1 MNKFTEHA
9 TRFVG
14 ASALVLALAACT
26 VGPDYQAP
34 AETTRTNWQGK
45 QQSVADFTQIQQW
58 WASFHDAELDS
69 LVNRAAAGNLDVKM
83 AEQRIIEAHSQRD
96 IAAAGYYPALNGA
109 GQATHAGIPSTLGK
123 LPTGNKLNF
132 FELGLTASWEIDLW
146 GKTDRAVEEAEANV
160 GASVEDRRAVLVTLL
175 GELGQDYVSL
185 RAAQMRLDIA
195 KRNADAEK
203 VLLDLTRARQ
213 SNGLGSELDVA
224 QAEAQLATLQAVIPQ
239 LETAIAQQSNAIA
252 ILLGQE
258 PGSLNAELS
267 ATGALPPAPPVL
279 PAALPSDVVRN
290 RPDIREAER
299 RIAAANAQIGVA
311 KAASYPSLTLDP
323 QAALAAG
330 TLHQLFTSAAAL
342 WVASA
347 SVKEPI
353 FDGGK
358 IDANIRSAE
367 AATEEARLNYKKIVL
382 TAFGEVEDSL
392 IAYEAEQR
400 RHQKLTAAV
409 EANRRALERA
419 TSLYKAGLGD
429 FINVLDGERNLY
441 AAQDALAQSDQALTQ
456 STVAL
461 YKALGA
467 GWQIG
472 EAKAAG

>member
-1 MNKFTEHA
+1 MIDFTKHA
-9 TRFVG
+9 TRLLG
-14 ASALVLALAACT
+14 ASALALALGACT
-26 VGPDYQAP
+26 VGPDYKAP
-34 AETTRTNWQGK
+34 AETSRASWQGK

-58 WASFHDAELDS
+58 WASFHDAELNR
-69 LVNRAAAGNLDVKM
+69 LVDRAVAGNLDVKI

-96 IAAAGYYPALNGA
+96 IAAAGYYPTLNVG
-109 GQATHAGIPSTLGK
+109 GQATRAGIPTTLGK
-123 LPTGNKLNF
+123 LPIGNKIDF
-132 FELGLTASWEIDLW
+132 FQLGLTSSWEIDLW
-146 GKTDRAVEEAEANV
+146 GKTDRSVEEAEANI
-160 GASVEDRRAVLVTLL
+160 GASVEDRRAVLVSLL
-175 GELGQDYVSL
+175 GELGQDYVAL
-185 RAAQMRLDIA
+185 RAAQLRLDIA
-195 KRNADAEK
+195 KSNADAEREL
-203 VLLDLTRARQ
+203 VELTRARQ

-239 LETAIAQQSNAIA
+239 LETSIAQQSNAIA

-258 PGSLNAELS
+258 PGALNAEL
-267 ATGALPPAPPVL
+267 AAAGALPPAPPVL

-311 KAASYPSLTLDP
+311 KAASYPSLTFDP

-330 TLHQLFTSAAAL
+330 TLHQLFSSAAAL

-358 IDANIRSAE
+358 IDANVRSAQ
-367 AATEEARLNYKKIVL
+367 AATEEARLNYKKTVL

-400 RHQKLTAAV
+400 RHEKLTVAV

-419 TSLYKAGLGD
+419 TSLYRAGLGD

-441 AAQDALAQSDQALTQ
+441 AAEDALAQSDQTLTQ

-467 GWQIG
+467 GWQAG
-472 EAKAAG
+472 EAKAG